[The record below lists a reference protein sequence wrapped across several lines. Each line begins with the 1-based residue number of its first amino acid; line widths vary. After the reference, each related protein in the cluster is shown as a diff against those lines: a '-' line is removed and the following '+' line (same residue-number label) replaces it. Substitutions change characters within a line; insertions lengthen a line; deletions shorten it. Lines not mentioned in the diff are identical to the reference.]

1 MLYYNLKNFMR
12 ESYFFMDLTNFLISL
27 SQTNERNKLK

>member
-12 ESYFFMDLTNFLISL
+12 EFFMDLTNFLISL